1 MPRILQSVIKFYIP
15 EYNKSS
21 AVIKRKITEMITMLG
36 VFSLISKKNYNE
48 VQLERATKINL
59 K

>member
-36 VFSLISKKNYNE
+36 VFFLISKKNYNE
-48 VQLERATKINL
+48 VQLERATKIN
-59 K
+59 

>member
-15 EYNKSS
+15 EYNKSN

-36 VFSLISKKNYNE
+36 VFFLISKKNYNE
-48 VQLERATKINL
+48 VQLERATKIN
-59 K
+59 